1 MRYVRSFKNLNVFLT
16 LLAIIGLGGCETVA
30 KQQISESLLPPVL
43 NPVTKLNHSLR
54 ELPPPTGRVVV
65 AVYGYTDQTG
75 QMKPTDN
82 VQTLSKAVTQ
92 GATSV
97 LVKTLQDTGNGAWF
111 TVVERERLDNLLKER
126 RIVQEMRKVYLGEQ
140 TLNPQAL
147 PALLFAGILLEGG
160 IIGYD
165 SNLQTGGIGARLLG
179 IGADV
184 KYRLDT
190 VTVYLR
196 AVSTKTGQVLASVTT
211 HKTIASIGIQGGVFR
226 YIAVDKIL
234 ESEAGITKNEPKQF
248 AVQAAIEKAV
258 YALVM
263 EGADQRLWAF
273 NDKTQQAKLL
283 EDYRIQ
289 QFSSPEAAHKYAA
302 NVKANTAVLAVN
314 EAKTRAA
321 ALAQRKKAEEEAK
334 KIASAQAA
342 AAAKNNPQSSSESSL
357 GMMMAPD
364 ASTAAGASQKKQKP
378 QKGKTTA
385 KEAAIKAPGKAEQSN
400 ITSSSGWKTSIAE
413 VKESYGH
420 STSRK

>member
-1 MRYVRSFKNLNVFLT
+1 
-16 LLAIIGLGGCETVA
+16 
-30 KQQISESLLPPVL
+30 
-43 NPVTKLNHSLR
+43 
-54 ELPPPTGRVVV
+54 
-65 AVYGYTDQTG
+65 
-75 QMKPTDN
+75 
-82 VQTLSKAVTQ
+82 
-92 GATSV
+92 
-97 LVKTLQDTGNGAWF
+97 
-111 TVVERERLDNLLKER
+111 
-126 RIVQEMRKVYLGEQ
+126 
-140 TLNPQAL
+140 
-147 PALLFAGILLEGG
+147 LFAGILLEGG

-196 AVSTKTGQVLASVTT
+196 AVSTKTGQVIASVTT

-302 NVKANTAVLAVN
+302 NVKANTAVLAAN
-314 EAKTRAA
+314 EAKARAA

-334 KIASAQAA
+334 KLAAAQASEAKKQATA
-342 AAAKNNPQSSSESSL
+342 ATKSNPQSPSAGTL

-364 ASTAAGASQKKQKP
+364 VSTATGASKKKQKP
-378 QKGKTTA
+378 QKGKTVA

-400 ITSSSGWKTSIAE
+400 TTSSSGWKASIAE
-413 VKESYGH
+413 VEESYGH